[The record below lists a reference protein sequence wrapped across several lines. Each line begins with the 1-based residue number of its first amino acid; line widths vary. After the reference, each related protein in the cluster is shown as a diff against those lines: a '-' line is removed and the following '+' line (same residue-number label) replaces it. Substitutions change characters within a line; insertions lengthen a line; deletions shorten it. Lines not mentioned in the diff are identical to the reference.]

1 VLDVF
6 GVRFQLGDHLVVEL
20 VRLVPERL
28 LAFQNDHGR
37 AVRVEF
43 LEYLTDA
50 LHRDHRRRRIGGHR
64 HRLHLADLFELRDDD
79 VQDGDDGDPAE
90 DDRYGQPTDR
100 PRQERPCR
108 VPGGWES
115 VGRRLGL

>member
-37 AVRVEF
+37 AVRVDSWNTSPTRF
-43 LEYLTDA
+43 IA
-50 LHRDHRRRRIGGHR
+50 II
-64 HRLHLADLFELRDDD
+64 
-79 VQDGDDGDPAE
+79 DGAE
-90 DDRYGQPTDR
+90 SGVIDTACILPT
-100 PRQERPCR
+100 
-108 VPGGWES
+108 S
-115 VGRRLGL
+115 SS